1 VTTCERFSFS
11 RFFNYHL
18 VEFKLES
25 ILVGKGINSYFY
37 FENSNFDHALCI

>member
-1 VTTCERFSFS
+1 VTTCTSIFLD
-11 RFFNYHL
+11 FFKYHL

-25 ILVGKGINSYFY
+25 ILVGKGITSYFC